1 MSSLNEREMKRY
13 YKMIINDRI
22 SFPLI
27 NHEIQ
32 TPKQQVL
39 SLIDPICSK
48 LGCPRVVIND
58 SRTIAQKGK
67 KKICQFVFSSIWTA
81 VEFLEGK
88 HPASIAAA
96 SIAFVMEQ
104 QQRPIKNLDLAHVAG
119 ISLNTLRSVTKL
131 VAEKIVDYLNPSSI
145 AKSPIP
151 VVRST

>member
-1 MSSLNEREMKRY
+1 
-13 YKMIINDRI
+13 
-22 SFPLI
+22 
-27 NHEIQ
+27 
-32 TPKQQVL
+32 
-39 SLIDPICSK
+39 
-48 LGCPRVVIND
+48 
-58 SRTIAQKGK
+58 
-67 KKICQFVFSSIWTA
+67 